1 MTKSFS
7 LLTSGFVQKI
17 LAGIWQ
23 HISHNPD
30 KRVIVSYVLA
40 GLLKSVK

>member
-7 LLTSGFVQKI
+7 APDLLFCAKNLT
-17 LAGIWQ
+17 GIWQ

-30 KRVIVSYVLA
+30 KSIIISYVLA
-40 GLLKSVK
+40 GVLKSVQ